1 MTKTFILTSIKGKDS
16 HSKQKRSDAQ
26 NYESA
31 FAPKQNFSTID
42 SFTASRGIPYCFL
55 MHQSRIVITGVGLT
69 SPNGNSLQEY
79 RKNLLDGVARI
90 QMIDMRYMGPKGAT
104 GQVPAGVCDFDPKK
118 YQTRKELRVGT
129 RAGSIAIY
137 AAREALASSGLD
149 FENYD
154 KSRIG
159 VYVGTT
165 EHGNVETENEV
176 YNISKFDYDT
186 KFWTHHHNPRT
197 VANNPAGEIT
207 INTGITGPH
216 YTIGA
221 ACAAGNAGLI
231 QALQMLRLGEVDFA
245 LAGGVSES
253 IQSFGIF
260 AGFKSQGALGT
271 HETDPNKVSRPFDKT
286 RNGIVV
292 SEGGCI
298 YTLERLEDAQARG
311 AKIMAEIIGYRINSD
326 ASDYVLPNPERQAEC
341 MHQAL
346 AVAGIEAGE
355 VDIVNTHATSTPM
368 GDIQEMKAIAEV
380 FGDCPTTYVNNTKSY
395 IGHCMGAAGALELA
409 GNLPSFQDN
418 IIHPTINVEDLDP
431 ECALANLVINEPR
444 KVDAVKLI
452 LNNSFGMLG
461 INSAL
466 ILKKF
471 ED

>member
-1 MTKTFILTSIKGKDS
+1 MDL
-16 HSKQKRSDAQ
+16 
-26 NYESA
+26 
-31 FAPKQNFSTID
+31 
-42 SFTASRGIPYCFL
+42 
-55 MHQSRIVITGVGLT
+55 SRIVITGIGLT
-69 SPNGNSLQEY
+69 APNGNSLADY
-79 RKNLLDGVARI
+79 RKNLLSGCANI
-90 QMIDMRYMGPKGAT
+90 QTIDMRYM
-104 GQVPAGVCDFDPKK
+104 GQVPAGVCNFDPKK

-137 AAREALASSGLD
+137 CAHEAIANSGLN
-149 FENYD
+149 FEAFD
-154 KSRIG
+154 KSRCG
-159 VYVGTT
+159 VYIGTT

-176 YNISKFDYDT
+176 YNISKFEYDT
-186 KFWTHHHNPRT
+186 RYWTHHHNPRT

-207 INTGITGPH
+207 INLGITGPH
-216 YTIGA
+216 YAIGA

-271 HETDPNKVSRPFDKT
+271 HPTDPNKTSRPFDQS

-311 AKIMAEIIGYRINSD
+311 AKILAEIIGYKINSD
-326 ASDYVLPNPERQAEC
+326 ASDYVLPNPIRQAEC
-341 MHQAL
+341 MQAAL
-346 AVAGIEAGE
+346 KSAQITANE

-368 GDIQEMKAIAEV
+368 GDIQECKAIAAV
-380 FGDCPTTYVNNTKSY
+380 FGDCPTTYINNTKSF
-395 IGHCMGAAGALELA
+395 IGHSMGAAGALELA
-409 GNLPSFQDN
+409 GNIPSFEDN
-418 IIHPTINVEDLDP
+418 IIHPTINIEALDP
-431 ECALANLVINEPR
+431 ECALKNLVINEAR
-444 KVDAVKLI
+444 KVDAVNVI

-466 ILKKF
+466 IVRKY
-471 ED
+471 EA